1 MAGASLRVVGVQLR
15 DFRTYERAQ
24 ASIGSGLTIVHG
36 PNGAGKSNL
45 LEALYFGCTGRSP
58 RTRNDRE
65 LVRFDAEAARVV
77 VALREGEDEHELS
90 VGFGALQPGAPLV
103 KRMSADGAPVEQL
116 LAVEAR
122 PLISVFMPDR
132 LELIK
137 GPPALR
143 RAHLDQLVAAIWP
156 GRAQTRR
163 RYSQVLAQ
171 RNALL
176 MRIRTGRAS
185 DSTLSTWDHEL
196 GEVAL
201 ALRAD
206 RQAAVALVERPFAQR
221 AAQLGC
227 GGGGDVS
234 IRYRP
239 RTRAADVEEYVA
251 ELRERLPA
259 DLERGFSSHGPHRD
273 ELSLL
278 RDDRELRVYGSQG
291 EQRLALLALLLAE
304 RSVLAAQRGCT
315 PLMLLDDV
323 MSELDA
329 ERREL
334 LATELRADG
343 QSLIATTELGHVPGA
358 SDAVVT
364 RLRVSPGAIMQE
376 ALAA

>member
-1 MAGASLRVVGVQLR
+1 MWVLGLQVR

-24 ASIGSGLTIVHG
+24 ASLGAGLTVVHG

-65 LVRFDAEAARVV
+65 LVRFGAEAARVV
-77 VALREGEDEHELS
+77 VALRGDDDRDHELS
-90 VGFGALQPGAPLV
+90 VGFGALQPGVPLT
-103 KRMSADGAPVEQL
+103 KRMTADGAPVERL
-116 LAVEAR
+116 LDVETR
-122 PLISVFMPDR
+122 PLVSVFLPDR

-143 RAHLDQLVAAIWP
+143 RAHLDQLVAGIWP
-156 GRAQTRR
+156 TRAQTRR
-163 RYSQVLAQ
+163 QYSQVLAQ

-176 MRIRTGRAS
+176 ARIRSRSAS
-185 DSTLSTWDHEL
+185 DATLPTWDREL
-196 GEVAL
+196 ATVAL
-201 ALRAD
+201 ELRSD
-206 RQAAVALVERPFAQR
+206 RQAAVDLIQQPFAQR

-227 GGGGDVS
+227 VGEVS
-234 IRYRP
+234 VAYRP
-239 RTRAADVEEYVA
+239 RSRAGDVEQYVA
-251 ELRERLPA
+251 ELGERLA
-259 DLERGFSSHGPHRD
+259 TDLERGYTTHGPHRD
-273 ELSLL
+273 ELVVQRAS
-278 RDDRELRVYGSQG
+278 RELRVYGSQG

-304 RSVLAAQRGCT
+304 RSVLSVERGRT

-343 QSLIATTELGHVPGA
+343 QSLIAATELGHVPGA
-358 SDAVVT
+358 CDAAVT
-364 RLRVSPGAIMQE
+364 RLRISPGTIMQE